1 MVSSLLCSNMS
12 KRAEHENLV
21 QITRF
26 TTATTATTT
35 GDGKVHE
42 LTAIDL
48 AFKFHYIKGIYFF
61 NNIRLEILKM
71 KELTCQWLMSY
82 ATTCGRIRVPEAG
95 RPFIKLNDAGI
106 RYIEAQ
112 ASTTIDEWFSM
123 EGSDYQDKLVPD
135 HAEGFELSY
144 TPLVLLQMTRF
155 KCGGMS
161 IGLSWAH
168 VLGDM
173 FSAISFMNSMGL
185 SLQGN
190 YSSTLHLDTPSPPS
204 PRCSRSVAKKPVSLK
219 PVDPTD
225 NSWTLPTT
233 HKMATHTFHLKSDQ
247 LVKLYSSTIHA
258 QAVFVDYPEDH
269 DRSTHIRPF
278 ELVSAI
284 LWACI
289 ARIREDQTGLKT
301 VTLCCSKTNLNDREK
316 TIPYNGLEVDIVSV
330 DFSVSEAD
338 TMKLAS
344 ALVEEKVEENGMI
357 EEMVEE
363 AMAEQGKCDCILYGA
378 NLTFINMEGT
388 NVYGFEVQGQKPTFA
403 RYSIEC
409 VGEGG
414 AILVGDGPEII
425 NEGINDDKNG
435 TIVIA
440 ILPENEVEQ
449 LKNMLKRDYEIV

>member
-12 KRAEHENLV
+12 KMAEHEILV
-21 QITRF
+21 QRTSF
-26 TTATTATTT
+26 TTVTTATTT

-42 LTAIDL
+42 LKAIDL
-48 AFKFHYIKGIYFF
+48 AFKFHYIKGLYFF
-61 NNIRLEILKM
+61 KNIHLEIFKM

-112 ASTTIDEWFSM
+112 ASTTIDEWFRTG
-123 EGSDYQDKLVPD
+123 GSDHQDKLVPD
-135 HAEGFELSY
+135 HAEGFELIY

-173 FSAISFMNSMGL
+173 FSAISFMNSMGP

-233 HKMATHTFHLKSDQ
+233 QKMATHTFHLKSDQ
-247 LVKLYSSTIHA
+247 LVKLYSSTIHT
-258 QAVFVDYPEDH
+258 QSSEDH

-278 ELVSAI
+278 ELISAI
-284 LWACI
+284 LWECI

-301 VTLCCSKTNLNDREK
+301 VTLCCSKTNPKDREK
-316 TIPYNGLEVDIVSV
+316 TIPYNGLEVYIVSV

-338 TMKLAS
+338 IMKLAS

-363 AMAEQGKCDCILYGA
+363 AMAEQGKCDCIVYGA
-378 NLTFINMEGT
+378 NLTFINMEGA
-388 NVYGFEVQGQKPTFA
+388 NVYGFEVQGQKPIFM
-403 RYSIEC
+403 RYSIGY

-414 AILVGDGPEII
+414 AILVGDEPDII
-425 NEGINDDKNG
+425 NEGINNNKNG
-435 TIVIA
+435 RIVIA

-449 LKNMLKRDYEIV
+449 LKNMLKQDYEIV

>member
-12 KRAEHENLV
+12 KMAEHQNLV

-42 LTAIDL
+42 LTAMDL
-48 AFKFHYIKGIYFF
+48 AFKFHHIKGLYFF
-61 NNIRLEILKM
+61 NNIHLEIFKM

-95 RPFIKLNDAGI
+95 RPFIKLNDSGI

-123 EGSDYQDKLVPD
+123 GGSDHQNKLVPD

-144 TPLVLLQMTRF
+144 TPLVLLQITRF

-173 FSAISFMNSMGL
+173 FSAISFMNSMGP

-190 YSSTLHLDTPSPPS
+190 YSSTLHLDTPSRPS

-219 PVDPTD
+219 SADPNN

-247 LVKLYSSTIHA
+247 LVKLYSSTIHT
-258 QAVFVDYPEDH
+258 QSSEDH
-269 DRSTHIRPF
+269 NRSTYIRPF
-278 ELVSAI
+278 ELISAV
-284 LWACI
+284 LWKCI
-289 ARIREDQTGLKT
+289 ARIREDQNGLKA
-301 VTLCCSKTNLNDREK
+301 VTLCTSKTNSKDREK
-316 TIPYNGLEVDIVSV
+316 TIPYNGLEVDIASV

-338 TMKLAS
+338 IMKLAS

-363 AMAEQGKCDCILYGA
+363 AMAEQGKCDCIVYGA
-378 NLTFINMEGT
+378 NLTFINMEGA
-388 NVYGFEVQGQKPTFA
+388 NVYGFVVQGQKPIFA
-403 RYSIEC
+403 RYSIGY
-409 VGEGG
+409 VDEGG

-425 NEGINDDKNG
+425 NEGINNNKNG
-435 TIVIA
+435 RIVIA

-449 LKNMLKRDYEIV
+449 LKNMLKLGYEIL